1 MREENKINVN
11 SLQEEAEKSEDKEA
25 FTVLARLPGYRV
37 GVGARLEFSNPTFFV
52 EIIANVCAGHHA
64 VNLNSL
70 KKNLSVLSQLQE
82 RGYLLTCEG
91 DGTISCEVAVPS
103 ENLKAEYETAIS
115 IVEKQKE

>member
-1 MREENKINVN
+1 MKEINKINVN

-37 GVGARLEFSNPTFFV
+37 GAGARLESSANPAFFI
-52 EIIANVCAGHHA
+52 EIIVSVCAGHHA

-70 KKNLSVLSQLQE
+70 KKNLSVLSRLQE

-91 DGTISCEVAVPS
+91 DGTVSCEVAVPS
-103 ENLKAEYETAIS
+103 EKVTAEYETAIS
-115 IVEKQKE
+115 IVEK